1 MIDNLYRNATT
12 KIKWK
17 GEFSEG
23 FTIEQGVRQ
32 GGTLSADLYKIYVNH
47 LLDILDCA
55 GVGAKIGSIKCS
67 APTCADDIALT
78 GSNPQDIQT
87 MINIAYDFSQREGYS
102 LQPTKSVILPV
113 KTSNKISHEDETW
126 TMNNNAM
133 PIVDQTAHIGIQ
145 RHFKDS
151 STATIEENLKK
162 SRRALYSLMRSGL
175 HGENGLDP
183 VTSISILRT
192 YVIPIM
198 FYGLETLLPSGKSFE
213 TLEKQYNKMIKQ
225 ILSLPINTAE
235 PTIYI
240 ISGLLPAE
248 AEVHKRAITL
258 FGCICRSGK
267 TSTEWKIAERQLS
280 IKNSKSKSWFID
292 IKRLFIKYGIG
303 DPYEFLDTILSK
315 HQWKSL
321 IKSKIH
327 SYWISTISEVC
338 NLYSSL
344 KYLKG
349 SYKIGQ
355 CHPLATTISA
365 NMRDIIRIPIRL
377 KIATGTYILQANRAS
392 FNGSQLNP
400 ICLLCRNSAETLEHF
415 LLTCNCLDSIRAPL
429 VRDN

>member
-1 MIDNLYRNATT
+1 
-12 KIKWK
+12 
-17 GEFSEG
+17 
-23 FTIEQGVRQ
+23 
-32 GGTLSADLYKIYVNH
+32 
-47 LLDILDCA
+47 
-55 GVGAKIGSIKCS
+55 
-67 APTCADDIALT
+67 
-78 GSNPQDIQT
+78 
-87 MINIAYDFSQREGYS
+87 
-102 LQPTKSVILPV
+102 
-113 KTSNKISHEDETW
+113 
-126 TMNNNAM
+126 
-133 PIVDQTAHIGIQ
+133 
-145 RHFKDS
+145 
-151 STATIEENLKK
+151 
-162 SRRALYSLMRSGL
+162 
-175 HGENGLDP
+175 
-183 VTSISILRT
+183 
-192 YVIPIM
+192 M

-267 TSTEWKIAERQLS
+267 TSTEWKMAERQLS

-292 IKRLFIKYGIG
+292 IKRLFIKYGIS

-429 VRDN
+429 VKEIINTCSALFAKNKLDGNVNLLQVLVNPYVYSNNGEFTNIISKHLEPMCRFLCFRLHTKRYELLGLTSKKMKKGGSAKI